1 MKTYSLRRA
10 TLGALAL
17 PLVSAVAVAMV
28 AALWFSDRAI
38 GLLRD
43 DQVRQE
49 AAFLLLLARHE
60 ATEGEELGMISTVES
75 ADLRRVLGDGTSFR
89 IWSGDTLVTYSQQPA
104 GTLLPRAPI
113 GFSHHLKGGV
123 DYRTY
128 AVREPGTD
136 IVIEVSEPMQTRKAM
151 TGQVVASLAI
161 PLGFVLLA
169 VSAIAYA
176 QISAAMRPML
186 RISAELDA
194 RRPDDMRP
202 LSGHRIPQEI
212 APLFSA
218 FNRLLARLGAAV
230 TREREFADN
239 AAHELRTPLAVLK
252 TRAQIVARDAA
263 EGAHKTHVEQLVRA
277 TDRATGVIDQLLQLN
292 RSGGGGGDAV
302 NLSDIATSV
311 CRLHAPAAL
320 QRNQDFGADIAP
332 DIWVAG
338 QADALAMVVRNLV
351 DNAIRHTPEG
361 SHIDI
366 SLFDTPNGKVGL
378 RVCDTGPGIP
388 ADRRE
393 AAFDRFQRLG
403 SDKPGSGLG
412 LAIVN
417 RIIAQHDGSISLADN
432 WPQGLCVGI
441 SLPKRAPPPA
451 GS

>member
-17 PLVSAVAVAMV
+17 PLISAIIVATV

-43 DQVRQE
+43 DQIRQE

-89 IWSGDTLVTYSQQPA
+89 IWSGNTLVTYSQQPA
-104 GTLLPRAPI
+104 GAPLPRAPV
-113 GFSHHLKGGV
+113 GFSQHRQNGI

-136 IVIEVSEPMQTRKAM
+136 IIIEVSEAMQTRKAM

-161 PLGFVLLA
+161 PLGFVLIA

-176 QISAAMRPML
+176 QISAAMQPML
-186 RISAELDA
+186 RISSELDA
-194 RRPDDMRP
+194 RRADDMRP

-218 FNRLLARLGAAV
+218 FNRMLARLGATL

-263 EGAHKTHVEQLVRA
+263 DGTAKTHVEQLIRA
-277 TDRATGVIDQLLQLN
+277 ADRATGVIDQLLQLN
-292 RSGGGGGDAV
+292 RSGGGNDRV
-302 NLSDIATSV
+302 DLSEITASV

-320 QRNQDFGADIAP
+320 ARHQDFGADIAP
-332 DIWVAG
+332 DIAVIG
-338 QADALAMVVRNLV
+338 QLDALAMVVRNLV

-361 SHIDI
+361 CRIDI
-366 SLFDTPNGKVGL
+366 RLDRCPAGTARL
-378 RVCDTGPGIP
+378 RICDTGSGIP
-388 ADRRE
+388 AE
-393 AAFDRFQRLG
+393 KHAAAFDRFQRLG

-412 LAIVN
+412 LAIVG
-417 RIIAQHDGSISLADN
+417 RIVEQHGGSIALSAN
-432 WPQGLCVGI
+432 QPHGLCVTV
-441 SLPKRAPPPA
+441 SLPSLP
-451 GS
+451 

>member
-17 PLVSAVAVAMV
+17 PLISAIIVATV

-43 DQVRQE
+43 DQIRQE

-60 ATEGEELGMISTVES
+60 ATEGEALGMISTVES
-75 ADLRRVLGDGTSFR
+75 SDLRRVLGAGTSFR
-89 IWSGDTLVTYSQQPA
+89 IWSGDTLVAYSKQPA
-104 GTLLPRAPI
+104 GMPLPRAPV
-113 GFSHHLKGGV
+113 GFSSRDRDGA

-136 IVIEVSEPMQTRKAM
+136 IIIEVSETMQSRKAM

-186 RISAELDA
+186 LISSELDA

-218 FNRLLARLGAAV
+218 FNRLLVRLGATV

-252 TRAQIVARDAA
+252 TRAQIVARDAT
-263 EGAHKTHVEQLVRA
+263 EGAAKTHVEQLIRA

-292 RSGGGGGDAV
+292 RSNSGGGNDRV
-302 NLSDIATSV
+302 DLSEITASV

-320 QRNQDFGADIAP
+320 ARRQDFGADIAP
-332 DIWVAG
+332 DIGVTG

-351 DNAIRHTPEG
+351 DNAIRHTPDG
-361 SHIDI
+361 CQIDI
-366 SLFDTPNGKVGL
+366 RLDRCPAGMARL
-378 RVCDTGPGIP
+378 RICDTRPGIP
-388 ADRRE
+388 AEKHE

-403 SDKPGSGLG
+403 SDKSGSGLG
-412 LAIVN
+412 LAILG
-417 RIIAQHDGSISLADN
+417 RIVEQHGGSITLAAN
-432 WPQGLCVGI
+432 QPQGLCVTV
-441 SLPKRAPPPA
+441 SLPGAVAP
-451 GS
+451 

>member
-17 PLVSAVAVAMV
+17 PLISAIIVATV

-43 DQVRQE
+43 DQIRQE
-49 AAFLLLLARHE
+49 AAFLLLLSRHE

-89 IWSGDTLVTYSQQPA
+89 IWSGNTLVSYSKQPA
-104 GTLLPRAPI
+104 GTPLPRAPV
-113 GFSHHLKGGV
+113 GFSHHTQNSI
-123 DYRTY
+123 DYRSY

-136 IVIEVSEPMQTRKAM
+136 IIIEVSEAMQTRKAM
-151 TGQVVASLAI
+151 TGQIVASLAI
-161 PLGFVLLA
+161 PLGFVLIA

-176 QISAAMRPML
+176 QISAAMQPML
-186 RISAELDA
+186 RISSELDA
-194 RRPDDMRP
+194 RRADDMRP
-202 LSGHRIPQEI
+202 LTGHRIPQEI

-218 FNRLLARLGAAV
+218 FNRMLARLGATL

-252 TRAQIVARDAA
+252 TRAQIVARDGA
-263 EGAHKTHVEQLVRA
+263 EGAAKTHVEQLIRA

-292 RSGGGGGDAV
+292 RSDGGGNDLV
-302 NLSDIATSV
+302 DLSEITASV
-311 CRLHAPAAL
+311 CRLHAPSAL
-320 QRNQDFGADIAP
+320 ARHQDFGADIAP
-332 DIWVAG
+332 DIGVIG

-361 SHIDI
+361 CQIDI
-366 SLFDTPNGKVGL
+366 RLDRCPAGTPRL
-378 RVCDTGPGIP
+378 RICDTGPGI
-388 ADRRE
+388 AAE
-393 AAFDRFQRLG
+393 KHAAAFDRFQRLG

-412 LAIVN
+412 LAIVG
-417 RIIAQHDGSISLADN
+417 RIVEQHGGSIALSAN
-432 WPQGLCVGI
+432 QPHGLCVTV
-441 SLPKRAPPPA
+441 SLPTPPEA
-451 GS
+451 ATA